1 MSGKKVIVSNNTRF
15 VVSIDGNF
23 DKVSMIDLEKN
34 GDKLSEIDCYN
45 ILQNNFNELVKIV
58 KAMERKLEENK
69 EVSNKAKILNT
80 LRLVK

>member
-15 VVSIDGNF
+15 IISIDGNF

-69 EVSNKAKILNT
+69 EISDKVKILNT

>member
-15 VVSIDGNF
+15 VISIDGNF

-69 EVSNKAKILNT
+69 EISDKVKILNT